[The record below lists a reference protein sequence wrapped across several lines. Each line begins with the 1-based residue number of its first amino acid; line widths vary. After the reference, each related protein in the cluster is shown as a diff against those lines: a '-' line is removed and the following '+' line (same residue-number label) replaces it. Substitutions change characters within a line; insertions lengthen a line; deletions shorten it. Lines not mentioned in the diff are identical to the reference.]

1 MTLRTAKGNKPIT
14 ITSWCIV
21 FPHNGG
27 TMVQAM
33 GERIHLVNGYEE
45 TLQKLGLTESGENQ
59 LDVQALE
66 RPIEYSGGGV
76 RANLTNM
83 TINCNG
89 YELTVDPQ
97 CHLDVAQAVMRDE
110 NCLQI
115 LKHWLQQYE
124 SYHDR
129 LPEYVN
135 KNSISL
141 IYRCRHWPE
150 KACQVLTWHFKSNH
164 RRAAYYR
171 NQGMFDA
178 AVSLKQ
184 LEQNYSFILEEQTRT
199 SQETEGTGLPTL
211 KYDGEGNLI

>member
-1 MTLRTAKGNKPIT
+1 MTLRTAKNNKPIT

-27 TMVQAM
+27 TMVQVM

-45 TLQKLGLTESGENQ
+45 TLQELGLTDSGANQ
-59 LDVQALE
+59 QHVQALE
-66 RPIEYSGGGV
+66 RPIENSGGGS
-76 RANLTNM
+76 RGYTNM

-97 CHLDVAQAVMRDE
+97 CHQNVAQGVMKDE

-115 LKHWLQQYE
+115 LKHWLQEYE

-150 KACQVLTWHFKSNH
+150 KACKVLTWHFNSKH
-164 RRAAYYR
+164 RRAAYFR

-178 AVSLKQ
+178 AVSLKE
-184 LEQNYSFILEEQTRT
+184 LEQNYSFMLEEQTQAHALT
-199 SQETEGTGLPTL
+199 NTTQAIAFDPQTG
-211 KYDGEGNLI
+211 EMI